1 MLEVITFRGREKSR
15 ILLKIFK
22 FFFSC
27 IQHILLANDLNK
39 VPASGLSL
47 NCELTFRPYKAL
59 GMGWSWRKWYGRE
72 PFSIKM
78 TFFGWEKATRAA

>member
-47 NCELTFRPYKAL
+47 NCELTFR
-59 GMGWSWRKWYGRE
+59 SWDGVE
-72 PFSIKM
+72 L
-78 TFFGWEKATRAA
+78 EKVVW